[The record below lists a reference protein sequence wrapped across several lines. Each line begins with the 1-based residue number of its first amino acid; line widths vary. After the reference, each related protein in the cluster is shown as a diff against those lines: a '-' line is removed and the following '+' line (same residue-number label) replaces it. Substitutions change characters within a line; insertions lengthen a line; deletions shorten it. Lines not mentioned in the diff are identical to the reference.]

1 MLFVESGMR
10 VHSGL
15 DYLFL
20 PKVVQKLKR
29 KMILGDLCVEVQG
42 MVFVFVDVFL
52 MVFYFT
58 ENNIF

>member
-15 DYLFL
+15 DYLLL

-29 KMILGDLCVEVQG
+29 KDDIGRFVCGSSGDGDCLC
-42 MVFVFVDVFL
+42 
-52 MVFYFT
+52 
-58 ENNIF
+58 

>member
-1 MLFVESGMR
+1 
-10 VHSGL
+10 
-15 DYLFL
+15 
-20 PKVVQKLKR
+20 
-29 KMILGDLCVEVQG
+29 MILGDLCVEVQG